1 MSPKLPLA
9 ALAAALLLG
18 PLAPASRADLI
29 TSADRGRYT
38 DAGAHT
44 PTNPNYT
51 TGFVSNLGEL
61 RSFFTFDLA
70 GVTGPI
76 TSARLLLR
84 NVPFFGSPY
93 NSPDPTETF
102 SLFDVLTPTA
112 ALTSGTG
119 GLAAFEDLG
128 TGVEYGTRVISP
140 ADNGQLVMVELN
152 GNGVTA
158 LNAAA
163 GGGGTFVLGG
173 ALTTIGQDA
182 MGNRLT
188 QSVFTGTTAASTVSL
203 EFEVAA
209 VPEPTSLALLGLAAV
224 GAFGGARLKR
234 RSA

>member
-18 PLAPASRADLI
+18 PLAPASRADLV

-51 TGFVSNLGEL
+51 TGFVNNLGEL

-84 NVPFFGSPY
+84 NVAFLGSPY

-112 ALTSGTG
+112 ALTNGTG
-119 GLAAFEDLG
+119 GVAAFNDLG
-128 TGVEYGTRVISP
+128 TGVDYGTRVISP

-152 GNGVTA
+152 GDGVAA

-163 GGGGTFVLGG
+163 GAGGTFALGG
-173 ALTTIGQDA
+173 ALATIDGA
-182 MGNRLT
+182 VGNRLT
-188 QSVFTGTTAASTVSL
+188 QSVFTGTTGASTVSL

-234 RSA
+234 RAV